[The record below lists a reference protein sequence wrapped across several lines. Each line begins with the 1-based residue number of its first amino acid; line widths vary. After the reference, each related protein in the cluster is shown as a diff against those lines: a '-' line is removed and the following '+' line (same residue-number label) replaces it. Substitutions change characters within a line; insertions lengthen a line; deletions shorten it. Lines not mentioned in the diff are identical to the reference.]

1 MKRVLVMCETSG
13 LLYGELVTRNHQ
25 EVTLA
30 NCRRIYSYSGACSID
45 QLAVEGSKDS
55 DNCIITCPVARYIV
69 LDAIEVITMTNK
81 SWYNLNRIRS
91 WKAIGDKQQEMKRLK
106 KLLQKVFIKLNNEH
120 NEAANSKAHALN
132 EIATIRSNK
141 KQENG

>member
-1 MKRVLVMCETSG
+1 MIMKRVMVMCETSG

-45 QLAVEGSKDS
+45 QLAVEGSKDPH
-55 DNCIITCPVARYIV
+55 NCIITCPVDRYIV

-81 SWYNLNRIRS
+81 SWFNLNRIRS
-91 WKAIGDKQQEMKRLK
+91 WKAIGDKQQEIKRLK
-106 KLLQKVFIKLNNEH
+106 KLLQEVFVKLNNAY
-120 NEAANSKAHALN
+120 NDAANSKAHTLS
-132 EIATIRSNK
+132 EIATISTNK
-141 KQENG
+141 K